1 MAPTD
6 IADRVLL
13 VGGIDPTGAPLGK
26 LLAVTG
32 RVIGAHMQRL
42 LETVGL
48 THAGWVTL
56 ARLHEQDELPLR
68 DLADACFVSPATI
81 TGVVDTLEREGLVV
95 RRRADADR
103 RVVRLALTDAGRAR
117 TEAARALVLAEA
129 RELFADLDPAD
140 EAVVR
145 AFLARTL
152 TRVLER
158 QERQEKETTS

>member
-1 MAPTD
+1 MASSE
-6 IADRVLL
+6 IADRVLH
-13 VGGIDPTGAPLGK
+13 VGGIDPEAAPLGK

-32 RVIGAHMQRL
+32 RVMGAHVQRM

-56 ARLHEQDELPLR
+56 ARLLEQDELPLR

-81 TGVVDTLEREGLVV
+81 TGVVDTLEREGLVE

-103 RVVRLALTDAGRAR
+103 RVVRLALTDAGRER
-117 TEAARALVLAEA
+117 THRARAVVMAEA
-129 RELFADLDPAD
+129 RELFDDLSPAD

-158 QERQEKETTS
+158 QERETTA